1 MDKSKTYNTLNNNTK
16 NRKISK
22 RVMPMEF
29 TLTRSLNGVPKTQEQ
44 MKSYMFKSDSFGQ
57 ILNTVTE
64 RINKP
69 YSISTND
76 NEIKS
81 S

>member
-64 RINKP
+64 RINRP
-69 YSISTND
+69 HSISTND

>member
-1 MDKSKTYNTLNNNTK
+1 MDKNKTSSILNNIIR
-16 NRKISK
+16 NRKLSK

-57 ILNTVTE
+57 ILNTVSE

-69 YSISTND
+69 HSISTND
-76 NEIKS
+76 IEIKS

>member
-1 MDKSKTYNTLNNNTK
+1 MDKSKTYNTLNSNTK
-16 NRKISK
+16 NRKLSK
-22 RVMPMEF
+22 WVMPMDF

-69 YSISTND
+69 HSISTND
-76 NEIKS
+76 VEIKS